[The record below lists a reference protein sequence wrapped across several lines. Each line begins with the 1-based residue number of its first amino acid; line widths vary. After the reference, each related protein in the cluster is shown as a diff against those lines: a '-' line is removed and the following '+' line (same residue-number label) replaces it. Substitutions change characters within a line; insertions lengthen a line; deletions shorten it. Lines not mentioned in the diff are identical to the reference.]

1 AIMHPTDLRHNGLGD
16 RVRPRALWG
25 APRAPL
31 IEKATTAGRTSH
43 PISHLLS
50 PIFWLLC
57 SLPLLAGPGHD
68 HGPAMGISAHTGP
81 VTLSEAQRKN
91 LDLQTTPAAIVDL
104 APSVEIPAILVVPPE
119 KHGSVSAPFAG
130 RVLEVLVK
138 LGQQIQAGDPVV
150 RVAPLAVGSPAQ
162 TLASPVSGHVIRQNA
177 MPGLAFTPETTLV
190 EVGDDTQLLA
200 QGLIFQSP
208 ELNKIQIGAPAAL
221 LLDVFPGEE
230 FPGVLQRLDTG
241 HAAEDPGFHLYAAIP
256 NPAHRLRPNYRGLLR
271 IALGEAQPAIA
282 IPRRAILGSLGK
294 LFVFVENED
303 GAFEKREVVTG
314 IRSGNL
320 VEILEGVLPDEKVV
334 TVGNYQ
340 LQYLGAESAGG
351 EDEHGHGHS
360 H

>member
-1 AIMHPTDLRHNGLGD
+1 MKPSIKHFARQVLRVFPTII
-16 RVRPRALWG
+16 
-25 APRAPL
+25 L
-31 IEKATTAGRTSH
+31 IPT
-43 PISHLLS
+43 
-50 PIFWLLC
+50 
-57 SLPLLAGPGHD
+57 LLAGPGHD
-68 HGPAMGISAHTGP
+68 HHHGPEMGTSAHTGP
-81 VTLSEAQRKN
+81 VTLSESQRKN
-91 LDLQTTPAAIVDL
+91 LGLETTEAAIVEL

-119 KHGSVSAPFAG
+119 KHGSISAPFAG

-177 MPGLAFTPETTLV
+177 MPGLAFNPETPLV
-190 EVGDDTQLLA
+190 EVGDDSELLA

-208 ELNKIQIGAPAAL
+208 ELNKIRMGAPAAL

-230 FPGVLQRLDTG
+230 FPGIIQRLDTG

-256 NPAHRLRPNYRGLLR
+256 NPEHRLRPNYRGTLR
-271 IALGEAQPAIA
+271 IDLGEPQPVVAV
-282 IPRRAILGSLGK
+282 PRRAILGSLGK

-303 GAFEKREVVTG
+303 GLFEKREVVAG
-314 IRSGNL
+314 IRSGSL

-334 TVGNYQ
+334 TIGNYQ

-351 EDEHGHGHS
+351 EDEHGHS

>member
-1 AIMHPTDLRHNGLGD
+1 MKRLLLLFPAILP
-16 RVRPRALWG
+16 
-25 APRAPL
+25 
-31 IEKATTAGRTSH
+31 
-43 PISHLLS
+43 
-50 PIFWLLC
+50 C
-57 SLPLLAGPGHD
+57 CPLLAGPGHD
-68 HGPAMGISAHTGP
+68 HGPQIGTSAHTGP
-81 VTLSEAQRKN
+81 VVLSDAQRKN
-91 LDLQTTPAAIVDL
+91 LGLETTAASIVDL
-104 APSVEIPAILVVPPE
+104 APSVDIPAILVVPPE

-162 TLASPVSGHVIRQNA
+162 TLASPVSGHVILQKA

-208 ELNKIQIGAPAAL
+208 ELNKIQIGAPASL
-221 LLDVFPGEE
+221 SLDVFPGEE
-230 FPGVLQRLDTG
+230 FSGVLQRLDTG

-256 NPAHRLRPNYRGLLR
+256 NPDHRLRPNFRGHLR

-282 IPRRAILGSLGK
+282 IPRRAVLGSLGK

-314 IRSGNL
+314 IRSGNF
-320 VEILEGVLPDEKVV
+320 VEILEGVLPDEAVV

-340 LQYLGAESAGG
+340 LQYLGAESASGG
-351 EDEHGHGHS
+351 DEHGHS

>member
-1 AIMHPTDLRHNGLGD
+1 MKR
-16 RVRPRALWG
+16 
-25 APRAPL
+25 
-31 IEKATTAGRTSH
+31 
-43 PISHLLS
+43 LS
-50 PIFWLLC
+50 F
-57 SLPLLAGPGHD
+57 LLAVLIPWSSLLAVPGHD
-68 HGPAMGISAHTGP
+68 HGPQMGTSAHTGP
-81 VTLSEAQRKN
+81 VALSDAQRKN
-91 LDLQTTPAAIVDL
+91 LGLETTPAAIVDL

-162 TLASPVSGHVIRQNA
+162 TLASPVSGHVILQNA
-177 MPGLAFTPETTLV
+177 MPGLAFTPETSLV

-208 ELNKIQIGAPAAL
+208 ELNKIQIGAAATL
-221 LLDVFPGEE
+221 TLDVFPGEE

-256 NPAHRLRPNYRGLLR
+256 NPSHRLRPNYRGNLR
-271 IALGEAQPAIA
+271 ISLGEAQPVVA

-294 LFVFVENED
+294 LFVFVENDE
-303 GAFEKREVVTG
+303 GQFEKREVVTG
-314 IRSGNL
+314 IRAGNL
-320 VEILEGVLPDEKVV
+320 VEIVEGVLPDEKVV

-340 LQYLGAESAGG
+340 LQYLGAESAGAG
-351 EDEHGHGHS
+351 DEHGHS

>member
-1 AIMHPTDLRHNGLGD
+1 MKRLFFFFLTIPT
-16 RVRPRALWG
+16 
-25 APRAPL
+25 
-31 IEKATTAGRTSH
+31 
-43 PISHLLS
+43 
-50 PIFWLLC
+50 
-57 SLPLLAGPGHD
+57 LLAGPGHD
-68 HGPAMGISAHTGP
+68 HHHGPEMGTSAHTGP
-81 VTLSEAQRKN
+81 VALTDAQRKN
-91 LDLQTTPAAIVDL
+91 LGLETTEAAIVEL
-104 APSVEIPAILVVPPE
+104 GPSVEIPAILVVPPE

-177 MPGLAFTPETTLV
+177 MPGLAFTPETSLV

-208 ELNKIQIGAPAAL
+208 ELNKIRIGAAATL
-221 LLDVFPGEE
+221 TLDVFPGEE
-230 FPGVLQRLDTG
+230 FSGALQRLDTG

-256 NPAHRLRPNYRGLLR
+256 NPNHRLRPNFRGHLR
-271 IALGEAQPAIA
+271 IALGEAQPVVAV
-282 IPRRAILGSLGK
+282 PRRAVLGSLGK
-294 LFVFVENED
+294 LFVYVENDE
-303 GAFEKREVVTG
+303 GQFEKREVVTG

-340 LQYLGAESAGG
+340 LQYLGAESAG
-351 EDEHGHGHS
+351 EDDHGHS